1 MKNAAYEGGAYME
14 NQCIFINGRWTDT
27 GHYYQICD
35 KYTGAPFARVCR
47 ASAAEVARAVDAA
60 QEAFR
65 HSPLSPYTR
74 HEILMKAS
82 QLLIASRD
90 QLALTIAREAGKPL
104 KDALLEVSRAANTF
118 RISAE
123 EALRV
128 KGEVVP
134 LSTPGCENRFAY
146 TIRVP
151 LGIVCAITPFNFPL
165 NLVAHKVAPAIAA
178 GNTVVLKPASATPL
192 SSLQL
197 CRILEEAGLPPGY
210 LNAVTGP
217 GAEIGELLLSEPR
230 FACYT
235 FTGSPAVGKRI
246 RERIGLRKCTL
257 ELGSNSA
264 TMVHSDADLVK
275 AAAACSKMAF
285 ANAGQICISVQRIL
299 VQRDVLK
306 PFTDLLLDN
315 VKKLV
320 VGDPT
325 DPHTDVGPMISEQD
339 ALRAESWIAEAL
351 SEGAVLL
358 AGGSRSGSLLQPTVI
373 AGVKPHMKVVCE
385 EIFAPVVTLIAYDT
399 FAEGLAM
406 VNNSKYGLQAGLFT
420 NTLPLA
426 MEAAQKLEVG
436 GVIINDTSVFRVDE
450 MPYGGVKE
458 SGLGKEG
465 PKYAM
470 EELTEQRLVVFNL

>member
-1 MKNAAYEGGAYME
+1 MDSH
-14 NQCIFINGRWTDT
+14 CIFINGKWLDT
-27 GHYYQICD
+27 GDYYEIFN
-35 KYTGAPFARVCR
+35 KYSGEPFARVCR
-47 ASAAEVARAVDAA
+47 AAAADVIKAVDAA
-60 QEAFR
+60 EAAFKQN
-65 HSPLSPYTR
+65 PLSPYAR
-74 HEILMKAS
+74 YEILMKAS
-82 QLLIASRD
+82 ELLIANRD

-123 EALRV
+123 EALRI
-128 KGEVVP
+128 KGEIVP

-151 LGIVCAITPFNFPL
+151 LGIVCAISPFNFPL

-178 GNTVVLKPASATPL
+178 GNTVVLKPASVTPL
-192 SSLQL
+192 SSLHL

-210 LNAVTGP
+210 LNAVIGS
-217 GAEIGELLLSEPR
+217 GAEIGEMLLNEPR

-264 TMVHSDADLVK
+264 TMVHSDADL
-275 AAAACSKMAF
+275 ARASAACCKMAF

-299 VQRDVLK
+299 VQKDIFN
-306 PFTDLLLDN
+306 PFTDSLLKN
-315 VKKLV
+315 VKELV

-325 DPHTDVGPMISEQD
+325 DLNTSVGPMISEQD
-339 ALRAESWIAEAL
+339 AIRAENWIAEAV

-358 AGGSRSGSLLQPTVI
+358 TGGVRKGPVLQPTVI
-373 AGVKPHMKVVCE
+373 TGVKPHMKVVCE
-385 EIFAPVVTLIAYDT
+385 EIFAPVVTLIEYDT
-399 FAEGLAM
+399 FEEGLAIA
-406 VNNSKYGLQAGLFT
+406 NNSKYGLQAGLFT
-420 NTLPLA
+420 NTIPLA
-426 MEAAQKLEVG
+426 MEAAKKLEVG

-450 MPYGGVKE
+450 MPYGGIKE
-458 SGLGKEG
+458 SGLGREG
-465 PKYAM
+465 PKYAID
-470 EELTEQRLVVFNL
+470 ELTEQRLVVFSL